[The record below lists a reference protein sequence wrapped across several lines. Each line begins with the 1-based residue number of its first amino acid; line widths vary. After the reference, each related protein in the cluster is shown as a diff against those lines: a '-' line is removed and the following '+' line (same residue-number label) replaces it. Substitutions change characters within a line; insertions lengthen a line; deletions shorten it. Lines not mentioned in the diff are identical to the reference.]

1 MLGGSGRRFDWALLH
16 SRDDRGEM
24 VLAGG
29 ITADNVAE
37 AAGLD
42 TWALDLSSG
51 VESAPGQKDAGR
63 LGVFFARRRRLPGRG
78 DSA

>member
-1 MLGGSGRRFDWALLH
+1 MLGGSGRRFDWGLLG
-16 SRDDRGEM
+16 DREDRAEM

-29 ITADNVAE
+29 ITADNVAH
-37 AAGLD
+37 AVALG

-63 LGVFFARRRRLPGRG
+63 LGTFFARRRRLPGRG
-78 DSA
+78 DSE